1 MPLFE
6 NYAAEAEQLEQE
18 IARKGVVL
26 GIDWTDAEQVRRLA
40 REALDY
46 HVAPGQPQDW
56 PDDAAAQ
63 ARIELFALTQLMLA
77 VMRQSAEDDILT
89 HGGPVW
95 KAFARALWAEISPP
109 GSRADQP

>member
-26 GIDWTDAEQVRRLA
+26 GIDWADAEQVRGLA
-40 REALDY
+40 REALAV
-46 HVAPGQPQDW
+46 HPAAATGADW
-56 PDDAAAQ
+56 PADPTAQ
-63 ARIELFALTQLMLA
+63 ARLELFALAQLMLT
-77 VMRQSAEDDILT
+77 VMRQSAEDDIHT

-95 KAFARALWAEISPP
+95 KAFARALWNESRASPP
-109 GSRADQP
+109 PA